1 MNNHSDEQR
10 LDSAKKLVQQGGF
23 PEAEEMMHDLLMGS
37 DLSRHT
43 RRDALYTLAV
53 AQRYQKKLDSALATL
68 KELRGHA
75 SDYGRGYQELGHTF
89 LEKKEA
95 SLAIR
100 AYEKAVHF
108 NPALQASWRA
118 LVNLYEVTD
127 RHESAK
133 AAAQEIVKF
142 ANLPAAL
149 VSVAALIHDKELFKA
164 ERLCRHFLRENRH
177 HVEGMR
183 LLAEIGVKLEML
195 DDAEFLL
202 ESCVEFEP
210 EYNRARFEY
219 ADVLL
224 RRHKFQKA
232 LEQAEVLSKRE
243 PDNLAIRS
251 LLGSATVGL
260 GRNEE
265 AIEIFDEVLAKEPN
279 QTKVYVTRGHA
290 LKTIGRFDE
299 AIASYQQAYKV
310 EPCHGDS
317 FWSLANTKVYE
328 FTDNEIARM
337 RQEEASAEIGLDDRI
352 HMCFA
357 LGKALEDRGDYEGSF
372 HYYFCG
378 NTLKQDEMRH
388 TTERLAAR
396 IQAQKEVCS
405 LEFFEQLEGVGDPR
419 NDPIFI
425 VGLPRA
431 GSTLLEQII
440 ASHSQVDGTLELPHV
455 LSLVNRLRDRNLPE
469 SETGSR
475 YPRILGNLDTSLFQK
490 FGDQYLQETKI
501 FRAQAPRFIDK
512 MPNNFV
518 HIGLIKLMLPNAK
531 IIDARRHPMA
541 CCFSGFKQL
550 FGEGQDFSYG
560 LPEMGNYYREYVGL
574 MNHWD
579 EVLPGQVLRV
589 QHEDVIEDLE
599 TQVRRLLT
607 FLELPY
613 EAACIEFYKT
623 ERSVRTPSS
632 EQVRQPIYRSGM
644 DVWRNYERWLDPLKK
659 ALGEEICQEYGIN

>member
-1 MNNHSDEQR
+1 MDQKTHEHT
-10 LDSAKKLVQQGGF
+10 LDAAKKLVQQAAF
-23 PEAEEMMHDLLMGS
+23 SEAEDMMHDFLLNS
-37 DLSRHT
+37 DLSQHA
-43 RRDALYTLAV
+43 RRDGLYTLAV
-53 AQRYQKKLDSALATL
+53 SQRYQKKLDSASETL
-68 KELRGHA
+68 KELRSHA
-75 SDYGRGYQELGHTF
+75 PDYGRGYQELGHTY
-89 LEKKEA
+89 LEQKQV
-95 SLAIR
+95 SLAIK
-100 AYEKAVHF
+100 AYENAVHH

-118 LVNLYEVTD
+118 LVNLYGLTE
-127 RHESAK
+127 RHESAN
-133 AAAQEIVKF
+133 AAAQEIVRF
-142 ANLPAAL
+142 ANLPPEL
-149 VSVAALIHDKELFKA
+149 VSVSALIHDKELYKA
-164 ERLCRHFLRENRH
+164 ERLCRHFLRNNRH
-177 HVEGMR
+177 HVEAMR

-232 LEQAEVLSKRE
+232 LEQAQILNRKE

-251 LLGSATVGL
+251 LVGSATVGL
-260 GRNEE
+260 GDHEE
-265 AIEIFDEVLAKEPN
+265 AISIFDEVLAKEPN
-279 QTKVYVTRGHA
+279 QTKVYVTKGHA
-290 LKTIGRFDE
+290 LKTIGRFDD

-310 EPCHGDS
+310 EPNHGDA

-328 FTDNEIARM
+328 FTDQEIEHM
-337 RQEEASAEIGLDDRI
+337 RREEASRDIALDDRI

-357 LGKALEDRGDYEGSF
+357 LGKALEDRGDFEGAF

-388 TTERLAAR
+388 TPQRLAAR
-396 IQAQKEVCS
+396 IRAQKEVCTRD
-405 LEFFEQLEGVGDPR
+405 FFDQYVGVGSQTF
-419 NDPIFI
+419 DPIFI

-440 ASHSQVDGTLELPHV
+440 ASHSQVDGTLELPHI

-469 SETGSR
+469 SEQGSR
-475 YPRILGNLDTSLFQK
+475 YPRILHDLDADLFAR
-490 FGDQYLQETKI
+490 FGEQYLTETRV
-501 FRAQAPRFIDK
+501 FRAGAPRFIDK

-518 HIGLIKLMLPNAK
+518 HVGLIKLILPHAK
-531 IIDARRHPMA
+531 VIDARRHPMA

-574 MNHWD
+574 MKHWD
-579 EVLPGQVLRV
+579 EVLPGFVLRV
-589 QHEDVIEDLE
+589 NHEDVIEDLE
-599 TQVRRLLT
+599 GQVRRVLE
-607 FLELPY
+607 FLDL
-613 EAACIEFYKT
+613 EFESGCVEYYKT
-623 ERSVRTPSS
+623 KRSIRTPSS

-644 DVWRNYERWLDPLKK
+644 EVWRNFEKWLDPLKK
-659 ALGEEICQEYGIN
+659 ELGPDILRAYRID